1 MKYTLSQIATLCSG
15 QLIGAD
21 RTVEEVTVDSRN
33 YTYGERS
40 MMAAIRG
47 RNHDGHDFIEAA
59 YAHGVRSFLVSHK
72 PEMIHEEAGYIVVED
87 TLAALQRL
95 AADRRAQFE
104 GRVVAVTGSTDKTLT
119 KEWCAQSAP
128 DGVKIFRS
136 PKSYNSQLG
145 VALSL
150 LMIEGDEQVAIV
162 EAGISHPDQM
172 ARLEEM
178 IRPDVAIITNIGEQH
193 AENFASLD
201 AKIAEK
207 LVIARR
213 ATIVIYDGAIEPI
226 AQAIAQLSAT
236 KIDCRAFADPASN
249 HRDRSLQRA
258 AEMAAAL
265 WCSMGCESQ
274 DVQQRVSA
282 LRPMAMRMELKE
294 GVNGSIILNDS
305 SNADVNSL
313 AIALDALLRSAEGR
327 DCTLIISDELHRAT
341 TADYWRRVAQ
351 LASRS
356 GIRTVLG
363 IGAGADQFADLFD
376 CQTRFYTTPDELLS
390 GLYPE
395 DIANRAVLVKCAST
409 PDFERMSHNLEQRS
423 HTTVLEVNL
432 DAMRRNLNYYR
443 SILSPRTMLMA
454 MVKASSYGNGRHEIA
469 QMLQNEGVDA
479 LAVAFADEGTALRRR
494 GITMPIVVLNADTNS
509 FPVMVTD
516 RLEPEIYSFTS
527 LSDFVEAVKRA
538 GAYRYPIHIKIDS
551 GMHRLGFEER
561 DIPQLITELERA
573 SQYVRVATIF
583 SHLATAD
590 DTEQDDFSREQ
601 IARYDAISSQ
611 LAAALPYRVI
621 RHTAASAAME
631 RFEEARFDMC
641 RLGLGLYG
649 FDYYRNDALTPVATL
664 KARVVQIKRLD
675 ETETVGYGRAGRL
688 ARKTVTATVSIGYA
702 DGLNRRLGCGAWSM
716 LVHGQQAP
724 IVGRICMDCCMIDI
738 TDIDGVREG
747 DEVTV
752 FSPTDGN
759 RVDDMAALLGT
770 IPYEVMTSISTRVKR
785 IFIRE

>member
-1 MKYTLSQIATLCSG
+1 MKYTLSQIATLCGG

-59 YAHGVRSFLVSHK
+59 YGHGVRAFLVAREPKVAHTD
-72 PEMIHEEAGYIVVED
+72 AGYVVVAD
-87 TLAALQRL
+87 TLVALQSL
-95 AADRRAQFE
+95 AADYRARFA
-104 GRVVAVTGSTDKTLT
+104 GRVVAVTGSTDKTLV

-162 EAGISHPDQM
+162 EAGISHPNQM
-172 ARLEEM
+172 VRLEEM
-178 IRPDVAIITNIGEQH
+178 IRPDLAIITNIGEQH
-193 AENFASLD
+193 AENFESLET
-201 AKIAEK
+201 KIAEK
-207 LVIARR
+207 LIIARR
-213 ATIVIYDGAIEPI
+213 AKMVIYDGAIEPI
-226 AQAIAQLSAT
+226 ATAIESLSAT
-236 KIDCRAFADPASN
+236 KIDCRKFADANSEK
-249 HRDRSLQRA
+249 RERALQRS

-265 WCSMGCESQ
+265 WCSMGCDSN
-274 DVQQRVSA
+274 DVQRHVNA

-294 GVNGSIILNDS
+294 GINGSIILNDS

-327 DCTLIISDELHRAT
+327 DCTLIISDEQHRTT

-351 LASRS
+351 LAARS

-363 IGAGADQFADLFD
+363 IGAGAERFADLFD
-376 CQTRFYTTPDELLS
+376 CQTRFYATPDELLS

-395 DIANRAVLVKCAST
+395 DIANRAVLIKCAST
-409 PDFERMSHNLEQRS
+409 ADFERMSHNLEQRS

-443 SILSPRTMLMA
+443 SILSPHTMLMA

-509 FPVMVTD
+509 FPVMVAD

-527 LSDFVEAVKRA
+527 LNDFVEAVKRA

-551 GMHRLGFEER
+551 GMHRLGFEQK
-561 DIPQLITELERA
+561 DIPQLITELERV

-590 DTEQDDFSREQ
+590 DVEQDDFTREQ
-601 IARYDAISSQ
+601 IARYDEISSQ
-611 LAAALPYRVI
+611 LTAALPYRVI

-649 FDYYRNDALTPVATL
+649 FDYYRNEALTPVATL

-675 ETETVGYGRAGRL
+675 VPETVGYGRAGQLSRP
-688 ARKTVTATVSIGYA
+688 TVTATVSIGYA

-716 LVHGQQAP
+716 LVHGQPAP

-738 TDIDGVREG
+738 TNIDGVREG

-752 FSPTDGN
+752 FSPAEGN
-759 RVDDMAALLGT
+759 RADDMAALLGT
-770 IPYEVMTSISTRVKR
+770 IPYEVMTSVSTRVKR

>member
-1 MKYTLSQIATLCSG
+1 M
-15 QLIGAD
+15 IGAD
-21 RTVEEVTVDSRN
+21 RTVEEITVDSRN

-59 YAHGVRSFLVSHK
+59 YAHGVRAFLVARE
-72 PEMIHEEAGYIVVED
+72 PEVVHAEEGYVVVAD
-87 TLAALQRL
+87 TLAALQSL
-95 AADRRAQFE
+95 ASDYRARFE
-104 GRVVAVTGSTDKTLT
+104 GRVVAVTGSTDKTLV

-162 EAGISHPDQM
+162 EAGISHPNQM
-172 ARLEEM
+172 VRLEEM
-178 IRPDVAIITNIGEQH
+178 IRPDVAIITNIGIQH
-193 AENFASLD
+193 AENFDSNEHKA
-201 AKIAEK
+201 AEK
-207 LVIARR
+207 LILARR
-213 ATIVIYDGAIEPI
+213 AATVIFDGEFEPI
-226 AQAIAQLSAT
+226 TKAVAPLSAA
-236 KIDCRAFADPASN
+236 KIDCREYRSN
-249 HRDRSLQRA
+249 ETDKRDRSSQRSI
-258 AEMAAAL
+258 EMVRAVWQTL
-265 WCSMGCESQ
+265 GYDSTEVEKR
-274 DVQQRVSA
+274 VQE
-282 LRPMAMRMELKE
+282 LRPLAMRMELKE
-294 GVNGSIILNDS
+294 GINGSIILNDS

-327 DCTLIISDELHRAT
+327 DCTLIISDDEHRTT

-351 LASRS
+351 LAARS
-356 GIRTVLG
+356 GISTVLG
-363 IGAGADQFADLFD
+363 IGAGAERFADLFD
-376 CQTRFYTTPDELLS
+376 CTTRFYATPDELLS

-409 PDFERMSHNLEQRS
+409 ADFARMSHNLEQHS

-432 DAMRRNLNYYR
+432 DAMRRNLNFYR
-443 SILSPRTMLMA
+443 SMLSPRTMLMV

-509 FPVMVTD
+509 FPVMVAD

-527 LSDFVEAVKRA
+527 LNDFVEAVKRA

-551 GMHRLGFEER
+551 GMHRLGFEHE
-561 DIPQLITELERA
+561 DIPTLIAELERV

-590 DTEQDDFSREQ
+590 DIEQDDFTREQ

-611 LAAALPYRVI
+611 LSAALPYRVI

-664 KARVVQIKRLD
+664 KARVVQIKHLNED
-675 ETETVGYGRAGRL
+675 QTVGYGRAGQLSRP
-688 ARKTVTATVSIGYA
+688 TVTATVSIGYA

-716 LVHGQQAP
+716 LVHGQPAP

-738 TDIDGVREG
+738 SDIEGVREG

-752 FSPTDGN
+752 FSPIDGN
-759 RVDDMAALLGT
+759 RVDQMAALLGT

>member
-1 MKYTLSQIATLCSG
+1 MKYTLSQIATLCGG

-21 RTVEEVTVDSRN
+21 RTVEEITVDSRN

-59 YAHGVRSFLVSHK
+59 YGHGVRAFLVAREPKVAHTD
-72 PEMIHEEAGYIVVED
+72 AGYVVVAD
-87 TLAALQRL
+87 TLVALQSL
-95 AADRRAQFE
+95 AADYRARFA
-104 GRVVAVTGSTDKTLT
+104 GRVVAVTGSTDKTLV

-162 EAGISHPDQM
+162 EAGISHPNQM
-172 ARLEEM
+172 VRLEEM
-178 IRPDVAIITNIGEQH
+178 IRPDLAIITNIGEQH
-193 AENFASLD
+193 AENFESLET
-201 AKIAEK
+201 KIAEK
-207 LVIARR
+207 LIIARR
-213 ATIVIYDGAIEPI
+213 AKMVIYDGAIEPI
-226 AQAIAQLSAT
+226 ATAIESLSAT
-236 KIDCRAFADPASN
+236 KIDCRKFADANSEK
-249 HRDRSLQRA
+249 RERALQRS

-265 WCSMGCESQ
+265 WCSMGCDSN
-274 DVQQRVSA
+274 DVQRHVNA

-294 GVNGSIILNDS
+294 GINGSIILNDS

-327 DCTLIISDELHRAT
+327 DCTLIISHEQHRTT

-351 LASRS
+351 LAARS

-363 IGAGADQFADLFD
+363 IGAGAERFADLFD
-376 CQTRFYTTPDELLS
+376 CQTRFYATPDELLS

-395 DIANRAVLVKCAST
+395 DIANRAVLIKCAST
-409 PDFERMSHNLEQRS
+409 ADFERMSHNLEQRS

-443 SILSPRTMLMA
+443 SILSPHTMLMA

-509 FPVMVTD
+509 FPVMVAD

-527 LSDFVEAVKRA
+527 LNDFVEAVKRA

-551 GMHRLGFEER
+551 GMHRLGFEQK
-561 DIPQLITELERA
+561 DIPQLITELERV

-590 DTEQDDFSREQ
+590 DVEQDDFTREQ
-601 IARYDAISSQ
+601 IARYDEISSQ
-611 LAAALPYRVI
+611 LTAALPYRVI

-649 FDYYRNDALTPVATL
+649 FDYYRNEALTPVATL

-675 ETETVGYGRAGRL
+675 APETVGYGRAGQLSRP
-688 ARKTVTATVSIGYA
+688 TVTATVSIGYA

-716 LVHGQQAP
+716 LVHGQPAP

-738 TDIDGVREG
+738 TNIDGVREG

-752 FSPTDGN
+752 FSPAEGN
-759 RVDDMAALLGT
+759 RADDMAALLGT
-770 IPYEVMTSISTRVKR
+770 IPYEVMTSVSTRVKR

>member
-1 MKYTLSQIATLCSG
+1 MKYTLSQIATLCGG

-59 YAHGVRSFLVSHK
+59 YGHGVRAFLVARE
-72 PEMIHEEAGYIVVED
+72 PEMAHTDAGYVVVAD
-87 TLAALQRL
+87 TLVALQSL
-95 AADRRAQFE
+95 AADYRARFA
-104 GRVVAVTGSTDKTLT
+104 GRVVAVTGSTDKTLV

-162 EAGISHPDQM
+162 EAGISHPNQM
-172 ARLEEM
+172 VRLEEM
-178 IRPDVAIITNIGEQH
+178 IRPDLAIITNIGEQH
-193 AENFASLD
+193 AENFESLK
-201 AKIAEK
+201 AKIVEK
-207 LVIARR
+207 LIIARR
-213 ATIVIYDGAIEPI
+213 AKMVIYDGAIEPI
-226 AQAIAQLSAT
+226 ATAIESLSAT
-236 KIDCRAFADPASN
+236 KIDCRKFADANSEK
-249 HRDRSLQRA
+249 RERALQRS
-258 AEMAAAL
+258 AEMATAL
-265 WCSMGCESQ
+265 WCSVGCDSN
-274 DVQQRVSA
+274 DVQRRVNA

-294 GVNGSIILNDS
+294 GINGSIILNDS

-327 DCTLIISDELHRAT
+327 DCTLIISDEQHRTT

-351 LASRS
+351 LAARS

-363 IGAGADQFADLFD
+363 IGAGAERFADLFD
-376 CQTRFYTTPDELLS
+376 CQTRFYATPDELLS

-395 DIANRAVLVKCAST
+395 DIANRAVLIKCAST
-409 PDFERMSHNLEQRS
+409 ADFERMSHNLEQRS

-443 SILSPRTMLMA
+443 SILSPHTMLMA

-509 FPVMVTD
+509 FPVMVAD

-527 LSDFVEAVKRA
+527 LNDFVEAVKRA

-551 GMHRLGFEER
+551 GMHRLGFEQK
-561 DIPQLITELERA
+561 DIPQLISELERV

-590 DTEQDDFSREQ
+590 DVEQDDFTREQ
-601 IARYDAISSQ
+601 IARYDEISSQ
-611 LAAALPYRVI
+611 LTAALPYRVI

-649 FDYYRNDALTPVATL
+649 FDYYRNEALTPVATL

-675 ETETVGYGRAGRL
+675 VPETVGYGRAGQLSRP
-688 ARKTVTATVSIGYA
+688 TVTATVSIGYA

-716 LVHGQQAP
+716 LVHGQPAP

-738 TDIDGVREG
+738 TNIDGVREG

-752 FSPTDGN
+752 FSPAEGN
-759 RVDDMAALLGT
+759 RADDMAALLGT
-770 IPYEVMTSISTRVKR
+770 IPYEVMTSVSTRVKR

>member
-1 MKYTLSQIATLCSG
+1 MRYRLSQIAAICGG
-15 QLIGAD
+15 QLIGGD

-59 YAHGVRSFLVSHK
+59 YGHGVRAFLVARE
-72 PEMIHEEAGYIVVED
+72 PEVVHAEAGYVVVAD
-87 TLAALQRL
+87 TLVALQSL
-95 AADRRAQFE
+95 AADYRARFE
-104 GRVVAVTGSTDKTLT
+104 GRVVAVTGSTDKTLV

-162 EAGISHPDQM
+162 EAGISHPNQM
-172 ARLEEM
+172 VRLEEM
-178 IRPDVAIITNIGEQH
+178 IRPDVAIITNIGIQH
-193 AENFASLD
+193 AENFDSNEHKAT
-201 AKIAEK
+201 EK
-207 LVIARR
+207 LILARR
-213 ATIVIYDGAIEPI
+213 AATIIYDGEFEPI
-226 AQAIAQLSAT
+226 TKAIAPLSAA
-236 KIDCRAFADPASN
+236 KIDCREYRSN
-249 HRDRSLQRA
+249 ETDKRDRSSQRSI
-258 AEMAAAL
+258 EMVRAVWQTL
-265 WCSMGCESQ
+265 GYDSTEVEKR
-274 DVQQRVSA
+274 VQQ
-282 LRPMAMRMELKE
+282 LRPLAMRMELKE
-294 GVNGSIILNDS
+294 GINGSIILNDS

-327 DCTLIISDELHRAT
+327 DCTLIISDDEHRTT

-351 LASRS
+351 LAARS
-356 GIRTVLG
+356 GISTVLG
-363 IGAGADQFADLFD
+363 IGAGAERFADLFD
-376 CQTRFYTTPDELLS
+376 CTTRFYATPDELLS

-395 DIANRAVLVKCAST
+395 DIANRAVLVKCVST
-409 PDFERMSHNLEQRS
+409 ADFARMSHNLEQHS

-432 DAMRRNLNYYR
+432 DAMRRNLNFYR
-443 SILSPRTMLMA
+443 SMLSPRTMLMA

-509 FPVMVTD
+509 FPVMVAD

-527 LSDFVEAVKRA
+527 LNDFVEAVKRA

-551 GMHRLGFEER
+551 GMHRLGFEQE
-561 DIPQLITELERA
+561 DIPTLIAELERV

-590 DTEQDDFSREQ
+590 DIEQDDFTREQ

-664 KARVVQIKRLD
+664 KARVVQIKHLNED
-675 ETETVGYGRAGRL
+675 QTVGYGRAGQLSRP
-688 ARKTVTATVSIGYA
+688 TVTATVSIGYA

-716 LVHGQQAP
+716 LVHGEPAP

-738 TDIDGVREG
+738 SDIEGVREG

-752 FSPTDGN
+752 FSPIDGN
-759 RVDDMAALLGT
+759 RVDQMAALLGT

>member
-1 MKYTLSQIATLCSG
+1 MKYTLNQIALLCG
-15 QLIGAD
+15 GRLIGED

-40 MMAAIRG
+40 MMAAIKG
-47 RNHDGHDFIEAA
+47 RNHDGHDFIDAA
-59 YAHGVRSFLVSHK
+59 YAHGVRAFLISHELK
-72 PEMIHEEAGYIVVED
+72 NIYQDAGYVLVDD
-87 TLAALQRL
+87 TLEALQRL
-95 AADRRAQFE
+95 AADYRMCF
-104 GRVVAVTGSTDKTLT
+104 GGKIVAVTGSTDKTLV

-150 LMIEGDEQVAIV
+150 LMIEGDEEVAIV
-162 EAGISHPDQM
+162 EAGISHPGQM
-172 ARLEEM
+172 SRLEEM
-178 IRPDVAIITNIGEQH
+178 IRPDVAIITNIGIQH
-193 AENFASLD
+193 AENFDSD
-201 AKIAEK
+201 EAKIAEK
-207 LVIARR
+207 LIIAHR
-213 ATIVIYDGAIEPI
+213 AKMVIYDGAIEPI
-226 AQAIAQLSAT
+226 ATAVESLSAT
-236 KIDCRAFADPASN
+236 RIDCRKFADVNSEKRERA
-249 HRDRSLQRA
+249 LQRS

-265 WCSMGCESQ
+265 WCSMGCDSN
-274 DVQQRVSA
+274 DVHRRVNA
-282 LRPMAMRMELKE
+282 LRPLAMRMELKE
-294 GVNGSIILNDS
+294 GINSSIILNDS

-327 DCTLIISDELHRAT
+327 DCTLIISDDPHRAT
-341 TADYWRRVAQ
+341 TEDYWRRVAQ

-356 GIRTVLG
+356 GIKMVLG
-363 IGAGADQFADLFD
+363 VGAGAERYAELFD
-376 CQTRFYTTPDELLS
+376 CDTRFYTTPDELLT

-409 PDFERMSHNLEQRS
+409 PDFERMSHHLEQRS

-432 DAMRRNLNYYR
+432 DAMRRNLNFYR
-443 SILSPRTMLMA
+443 SMLSPKTMLMA

-509 FPVMVTD
+509 FPVMVAD

-527 LSDFVEAVKRA
+527 LNDFVETVKRA

-551 GMHRLGFEER
+551 GMHRLGFEQD
-561 DIPQLITELERA
+561 DIPTLVAELERQ

-590 DTEQDDFSREQ
+590 DVEQDDFTREQ
-601 IARYDAISSQ
+601 ISRYDAISSE

-631 RFEEARFDMC
+631 RFEEARYDMC

-649 FDYYRNDALTPVATL
+649 FDYYRNDTLTPVSTL
-664 KARVVQIKRLD
+664 KARVVQIKRLTD
-675 ETETVGYGRAGRL
+675 DQTVGYGRAGRL
-688 ARKTVTATVSIGYA
+688 ARPTVTATVSIGYA

-716 LVHGQQAP
+716 LVHGKPAP

-738 TDIDGVREG
+738 TDIDDVREG
-747 DEVTV
+747 DEVMV
-752 FSPTDGN
+752 FSPVEGN
-759 RVDDMAALLGT
+759 RVDQMAAVLGT
-770 IPYEVMTSISTRVKR
+770 IPYEVMTSISARVKR

>member
-59 YAHGVRSFLVSHK
+59 YAHGVRSFLVSRA
-72 PEMIHEEAGYIVVED
+72 PEMIHEEAGYVVVED
-87 TLAALQRL
+87 TLAALQQL

-226 AQAIAQLSAT
+226 AQAVAQLSAT

-249 HRDRSLQRA
+249 HRDRSLQRS

-265 WCSMGCESQ
+265 WCSMGCDRQ

-363 IGAGADQFADLFD
+363 IGAGTDQFADLFD
-376 CQTRFYTTPDELLS
+376 CQTRFYATPDELLS

-443 SILSPRTMLMA
+443 SILSPSTMLMA

-675 ETETVGYGRAGRL
+675 ETETVGYGRAGKL

-716 LVHGQQAP
+716 LVHGQPAP

>member
-1 MKYTLSQIATLCSG
+1 MKYTLSQIAALCSG
-15 QLIGAD
+15 QLLGAD

-59 YAHGVRSFLVSHK
+59 YAHGVRAFLVSRQPDVVHDD
-72 PEMIHEEAGYIVVED
+72 AGYVVVND
-87 TLAALQRL
+87 TLEALQRL
-95 AADRRAQFE
+95 AADRRSTFE
-104 GRVVAVTGSTDKTLT
+104 GSVVAVTGSTDKTLV

-128 DGVKIFRS
+128 DQVKIFRS

-150 LMIEGDEQVAIV
+150 LMIEGDEQVAII
-162 EAGISHPDQM
+162 EAGISHPKQM

-193 AENFASLD
+193 AENFTSLEE
-201 AKIAEK
+201 KIAEK
-207 LVIARR
+207 LQIARR
-213 ATIVIYDGAIEPI
+213 ARTIIFDGEIEPI
-226 AQAIAQLSAT
+226 ASAVAQLSARQ
-236 KIDCRAFADPASN
+236 IDCREFVDEQAGK
-249 HRDRSLQRA
+249 RDRSLQRS
-258 AEMAAAL
+258 AEMATAL
-265 WCSMGCESQ
+265 WCSLGYEPTQ
-274 DVQQRVSA
+274 VRERVSA
-282 LRPMAMRMELKE
+282 LRPLAMRMELKE

-327 DCTLIISDELHRAT
+327 DCTLIISDEQHRTT

-351 LASRS
+351 LAARS

-363 IGAGADQFADLFD
+363 IGAGAERYADLFECD
-376 CQTRFYTTPDELLS
+376 TRFYATPDELLT

-395 DIANRAVLVKCAST
+395 DIANRAVLIKCAST
-409 PDFERMSHNLEQRS
+409 PDFERMGHHLEQRS

-443 SILSPRTMLMA
+443 SLLSPRTMLMA

-469 QMLQNEGVDA
+469 RMLQNEGVDA

-509 FPVMVTD
+509 FPVMVAD
-516 RLEPEIYSFTS
+516 RLEPEIYNFTS
-527 LSDFVEAVKRA
+527 LGDFVEAVKRA
-538 GAYRYPIHIKIDS
+538 GGYRYPIHIKIDS
-551 GMHRLGFEER
+551 GMHRLGFEQS
-561 DIPQLITELERA
+561 DIPALVAELERQ

-590 DTEQDDFSREQ
+590 DIEQDDFTREQ
-601 IARYDAISSQ
+601 IARYDVISSQ
-611 LAAALPYRVI
+611 LAAALPYHVI

-631 RFEEARFDMC
+631 RFDEARFDMC

-649 FDYYRNDALTPVATL
+649 FDYYRNDQLTPVATL
-664 KARVVQIKRLD
+664 KARVVQIKHLD
-675 ETETVGYGRAGRL
+675 QEQTVGYGRAGRL
-688 ARKTVTATVSIGYA
+688 TRPTTTATVSIGYA
-702 DGLNRRLGCGAWSM
+702 DGLNRRLGNGAWSM
-716 LVHGQQAP
+716 LVHGKPAP

-738 TDIDGVREG
+738 TDIEGVNEG

-752 FSPTDGN
+752 FSPADGN
-759 RVDDMAALLGT
+759 RADDMAAVLGT
-770 IPYEVMTSISTRVKR
+770 IPYEVMTSISARVKR

>member
-1 MKYTLSQIATLCSG
+1 MKYRLSQIAAICGG

-21 RTVEEVTVDSRN
+21 RTVEEITVDSRN

-59 YAHGVRSFLVSHK
+59 YAHGVRAFLVARE
-72 PEMIHEEAGYIVVED
+72 PEVVHAEEGYVVVAD
-87 TLAALQRL
+87 TLAALQSL
-95 AADRRAQFE
+95 ASDYRARFE
-104 GRVVAVTGSTDKTLT
+104 GRVVAVTGSTDKTLV

-162 EAGISHPDQM
+162 EAGISHPNQM
-172 ARLEEM
+172 VRLEEM
-178 IRPDVAIITNIGEQH
+178 IRPDVAIITNIGIQH
-193 AENFASLD
+193 AENFDSNEHKA
-201 AKIAEK
+201 AEK
-207 LVIARR
+207 LILARR
-213 ATIVIYDGAIEPI
+213 AATVIFDGEFEPI
-226 AQAIAQLSAT
+226 TKAVAPLSAA
-236 KIDCRAFADPASN
+236 KIDCREYRSN
-249 HRDRSLQRA
+249 ETDKRDRSSQRSI
-258 AEMAAAL
+258 EMVRAVWQTL
-265 WCSMGCESQ
+265 GYDSTEVEKR
-274 DVQQRVSA
+274 VQE
-282 LRPMAMRMELKE
+282 LRPLAMRMELKE
-294 GVNGSIILNDS
+294 GINGSIILNDS

-327 DCTLIISDELHRAT
+327 DCTLIISDDEHRTT

-351 LASRS
+351 LAARS
-356 GIRTVLG
+356 GISTVLG
-363 IGAGADQFADLFD
+363 IGAGAERFADLFD
-376 CQTRFYTTPDELLS
+376 CTTRFYATPDELLS

-409 PDFERMSHNLEQRS
+409 ADFARMSHNLEQHS

-432 DAMRRNLNYYR
+432 DAMRRNLNFYR
-443 SILSPRTMLMA
+443 SMLSPRTMLMV

-509 FPVMVTD
+509 FPVMVAD

-527 LSDFVEAVKRA
+527 LNDFVEAVKRA

-551 GMHRLGFEER
+551 GMHRLGFEHE
-561 DIPQLITELERA
+561 DIPTLIAELERV

-590 DTEQDDFSREQ
+590 DIEQDDFTREQ

-611 LAAALPYRVI
+611 LSAALPYRVI

-664 KARVVQIKRLD
+664 KARVVQIKHLNED
-675 ETETVGYGRAGRL
+675 QTVGYGRAGQLSRP
-688 ARKTVTATVSIGYA
+688 TVTATVSIGYA

-716 LVHGQQAP
+716 LVHGQPAP

-738 TDIDGVREG
+738 SDIEGVREG

-752 FSPTDGN
+752 FSPIDGN
-759 RVDDMAALLGT
+759 RVDQMAALLGT

>member
-1 MKYTLSQIATLCSG
+1 MKYTLSQIATLCGG

-59 YAHGVRSFLVSHK
+59 YGHGVRAFLVARE
-72 PEMIHEEAGYIVVED
+72 PEVAHTDAGYVVVAD
-87 TLAALQRL
+87 TLVALQSL
-95 AADRRAQFE
+95 AADYRARFA
-104 GRVVAVTGSTDKTLT
+104 GRVVAVTGSTDKTLV

-162 EAGISHPDQM
+162 EAGISHPNQM

-178 IRPDVAIITNIGEQH
+178 IRPDLAIITNIGEQH
-193 AENFASLD
+193 AENFESLET
-201 AKIAEK
+201 KIAEK
-207 LVIARR
+207 LIIARR
-213 ATIVIYDGAIEPI
+213 AKMVIYDSAIEPI
-226 AQAIAQLSAT
+226 ATAIESLSAT
-236 KIDCRAFADPASN
+236 KIDCRKFADAKSEK
-249 HRDRSLQRA
+249 RERALQRP

-265 WCSMGCESQ
+265 WCSMGCDSN
-274 DVQQRVSA
+274 DVQRRVNA

-294 GVNGSIILNDS
+294 GINGSIILNDS

-327 DCTLIISDELHRAT
+327 NCTLIISDEQHRTT

-351 LASRS
+351 LAARS

-363 IGAGADQFADLFD
+363 IGAGAERFADLFD
-376 CQTRFYTTPDELLS
+376 CQTRFYATPDELLS

-395 DIANRAVLVKCAST
+395 DIANRAVLIKCAST
-409 PDFERMSHNLEQRS
+409 ADFERMSHNLEQRS

-443 SILSPRTMLMA
+443 SILSPHTMLMA

-527 LSDFVEAVKRA
+527 LNDFVEAVKRA

-551 GMHRLGFEER
+551 GMHRLGFEQK
-561 DIPQLITELERA
+561 DIPQLITELERV

-590 DTEQDDFSREQ
+590 DVEQDDFTREQ
-601 IARYDAISSQ
+601 IARYDEISSQ
-611 LAAALPYRVI
+611 LTAALPYRVI

-649 FDYYRNDALTPVATL
+649 FDYYRNEALTPVATL

-675 ETETVGYGRAGRL
+675 VPETVGYGRAGQLSRP
-688 ARKTVTATVSIGYA
+688 TVTATVSIGYA

-716 LVHGQQAP
+716 LVHGQPAP

-738 TDIDGVREG
+738 TNIDGVREG

-752 FSPTDGN
+752 FSPAEGN
-759 RVDDMAALLGT
+759 RADDMAALLGT
-770 IPYEVMTSISTRVKR
+770 IPYEVMTSVSTRVKR

>member
-1 MKYTLSQIATLCSG
+1 M
-15 QLIGAD
+15 IGTN

-33 YTYGERS
+33 YTYGEHS

-47 RNHDGHDFIEAA
+47 RNHDGHDFVEAA
-59 YAHGVRSFLVSHK
+59 YTHGVRAFLVERK
-72 PEMIHEEAGYIVVED
+72 PDVVHDEAGYVVVEN

-95 AADRRAQFE
+95 AADRRTQFA

-213 ATIVIYDGAIEPI
+213 ANIVIYDGAIEPI
-226 AQAIAQLSAT
+226 ERRVAQLSAT
-236 KIDCRAFADPASN
+236 KIDCRKFTDPASS
-249 HRDRSLQRA
+249 HHDRSLQRT
-258 AEMAAAL
+258 AEIAAAL
-265 WCSMGCESQ
+265 WCSMGCSSQ
-274 DVQQRVSA
+274 EVHTRVAA
-282 LRPMAMRMELKE
+282 LRPLAMRMELKE

-327 DCTLIISDELHRAT
+327 DCTLIISDDQHRTT

-356 GIRTVLG
+356 GIKTVLG
-363 IGAGADQFADLFD
+363 VGAGAEQFADLFD
-376 CQTRFYTTPDELLS
+376 CVTRFYATPDELLG

-395 DIANRAVLVKCAST
+395 DIASRAVLIKCAST
-409 PDFERMSHNLEQRS
+409 PDFERMSHHLEQRS

-443 SILSPRTMLMA
+443 SMLSPRTMLMA

-509 FPVMVTD
+509 FPVMVAD

-551 GMHRLGFEER
+551 GMHRLGFEQE
-561 DIPQLITELERA
+561 DIPALIAELERV

-590 DTEQDDFSREQ
+590 DTEQDDFAREQ
-601 IARYDAISSQ
+601 IARYDAISQQ
-611 LAAALPYRVI
+611 LADALPYRVI

-664 KARVVQIKRLD
+664 KARVVQIKHLAED
-675 ETETVGYGRAGRL
+675 QTVGYGRAGRL
-688 ARKTVTATVSIGYA
+688 ARPTVTATVSIGYA
-702 DGLNRRLGCGAWSM
+702 DGLNRKLGCGAWSM
-716 LVHGQQAP
+716 LVHGQPAP
-724 IVGRICMDCCMIDI
+724 IVGRVCMDCCMIDI

-752 FSPTDGN
+752 FSPAEGN
-759 RVDDMAALLGT
+759 RVDQMAAVIGT
-770 IPYEVMTSISTRVKR
+770 IPYEVMTSISTRAKR

>member
-1 MKYTLSQIATLCSG
+1 MKYTLNQIATICG
-15 QLIGAD
+15 GRLIGTD

-47 RNHDGHDFIEAA
+47 RNHDGHDFIDAA
-59 YAHGVRSFLVSHK
+59 YGHGVRAFLISHEPK
-72 PEMIHEEAGYIVVED
+72 TIYQDAGYVLVDD
-87 TLAALQRL
+87 TLEALQRL
-95 AADRRAQFE
+95 AADYRKGF
-104 GRVVAVTGSTDKTLT
+104 GGKIVAVTGSTDKTLV

-162 EAGISHPDQM
+162 EAGISHPDHM

-178 IRPDVAIITNIGEQH
+178 IRPDIAIITNIGEQH
-193 AENFASLD
+193 SENFTSIEE
-201 AKIAEK
+201 KVAEK
-207 LVIARR
+207 MVLARR
-213 ATIVIYDGAIEPI
+213 AKTLIYDRTFA
-226 AQAIAQLSAT
+226 AIAAAADQILAE
-236 KIDCRAFADPASN
+236 KCDCNDYN
-249 HRDRSLQRA
+249 DECLIMRDRSLQRSA
-258 AEMAAAL
+258 QMATAM
-265 WCSMGCESQ
+265 WCVLGYEISQ
-274 DVQQRVSA
+274 VRDRVRH
-282 LRPMAMRMELKE
+282 LRPLAMRMELKE
-294 GVNGSIILNDS
+294 GINSSIILNDS

-327 DCTLIISDELHRAT
+327 DCTLIISDEHHRAT

-356 GIRTVLG
+356 GIKTVLG
-363 IGAGADQFADLFD
+363 VGVGAEQFAELFD
-376 CQTRFYTTPDELLS
+376 CDTRFYNTPDELLA

-409 PDFERMSHNLEQRS
+409 PDFERMSHHLEQRS

-443 SILSPRTMLMA
+443 SILSPKTMLMA

-509 FPVMVTD
+509 FPVMVAD

-527 LSDFVEAVKRA
+527 LGDFVEAVKRA

-551 GMHRLGFEER
+551 GMHRLGFEQE
-561 DIPQLITELERA
+561 DIPALVAELERV
-573 SQYVRVATIF
+573 SQYVRVATVF

-590 DTEQDDFSREQ
+590 DVEQDDFTREQ
-601 IARYDAISSQ
+601 IARYDAISSE
-611 LAAALPYRVI
+611 LVAALPYRVI

-631 RFEEARFDMC
+631 RFAEARYDMC

-649 FDYYRNDALTPVATL
+649 FDYYRNDALTPISTL
-664 KARVVQIKRLD
+664 KARVVQIKRLTD
-675 ETETVGYGRAGRL
+675 DQTVGYGRAGRL
-688 ARKTVTATVSIGYA
+688 ARPTVTATVSIGYA
-702 DGLNRRLGCGAWSM
+702 DGLNRGLGCGAWSM
-716 LVHGQQAP
+716 LVHGKSAP

-738 TDIDGVREG
+738 TDIEGVREG

-752 FSPTDGN
+752 FSPIDGN
-759 RVDDMAALLGT
+759 RVDQMAAVLGT
-770 IPYEVMTSISTRVKR
+770 IPYEVMTLISTRVKR

>member
-59 YAHGVRSFLVSHK
+59 YAHGVRSFLVSRK
-72 PEMIHEEAGYIVVED
+72 PEMIHEEAGYVVVED

-226 AQAIAQLSAT
+226 AQAVAQLTAT

-249 HRDRSLQRA
+249 HRDRSLQRS

-265 WCSMGCESQ
+265 WCSMGCDSQ

-363 IGAGADQFADLFD
+363 IGAGADQFTDLFD
-376 CQTRFYTTPDELLS
+376 CQTRFYATPDELLS

-443 SILSPRTMLMA
+443 SILSPSTMLMA

-551 GMHRLGFEER
+551 GMHRLGFEQE
-561 DIPQLITELERA
+561 DIPTLITELERA

>member
-1 MKYTLSQIATLCSG
+1 MKYTLSQIATLCGG

-21 RTVEEVTVDSRN
+21 RTGEDVTGDSRN

-40 MMAAIRG
+40 MRAAIRG

-59 YAHGVRSFLVSHK
+59 YGHGVRAFLVARE
-72 PEMIHEEAGYIVVED
+72 PEVAHTDAGYVVVAD
-87 TLAALQRL
+87 TLVALQSL
-95 AADRRAQFE
+95 AADYRARFA
-104 GRVVAVTGSTDKTLT
+104 GRVVAVTGSTDKTLV

-162 EAGISHPDQM
+162 EAGISHPNQM
-172 ARLEEM
+172 VRLEEM
-178 IRPDVAIITNIGEQH
+178 IRPDLAIITNIGEQH
-193 AENFASLD
+193 AENFESLET
-201 AKIAEK
+201 KIAEK
-207 LVIARR
+207 LIIARR
-213 ATIVIYDGAIEPI
+213 AKMVIYDGAIEPI
-226 AQAIAQLSAT
+226 ATAIESLSAT
-236 KIDCRAFADPASN
+236 KIDCRKFADANSEK
-249 HRDRSLQRA
+249 RERALQRS

-265 WCSMGCESQ
+265 WCSMGCDSN
-274 DVQQRVSA
+274 DVQRRVNA

-294 GVNGSIILNDS
+294 GINGSIILNDS

-327 DCTLIISDELHRAT
+327 DCTLIISDEQHRTT

-351 LASRS
+351 LAARS

-363 IGAGADQFADLFD
+363 IGAGAERFADLFD
-376 CQTRFYTTPDELLS
+376 CQTRFYATPDELLS

-409 PDFERMSHNLEQRS
+409 ADFERMSHNLEQRS

-443 SILSPRTMLMA
+443 SILSPHTMLMA

-509 FPVMVTD
+509 FPVMVAD

-527 LSDFVEAVKRA
+527 LNDFVEAVKRA

-551 GMHRLGFEER
+551 GMHRLGFEQK
-561 DIPQLITELERA
+561 DIPQLITELERV

-590 DTEQDDFSREQ
+590 DVEQDDFTREQ
-601 IARYDAISSQ
+601 IARYDEISSQ
-611 LAAALPYRVI
+611 LTAALPYRVI

-649 FDYYRNDALTPVATL
+649 FDYYRNEALTPVATL

-675 ETETVGYGRAGRL
+675 APETVGYGRAGQLSRP
-688 ARKTVTATVSIGYA
+688 TVTATVSIGYA

-716 LVHGQQAP
+716 LVHGQPAP

-738 TDIDGVREG
+738 TNIDGVREG

-752 FSPTDGN
+752 FSPAEGN
-759 RVDDMAALLGT
+759 RADDMATLLGT
-770 IPYEVMTSISTRVKR
+770 IPYEVMTSVSTRVKR

>member
-1 MKYTLSQIATLCSG
+1 MKYTLSQIATLCGG

-59 YAHGVRSFLVSHK
+59 YAHGVRAFLVAREPKVAHTD
-72 PEMIHEEAGYIVVED
+72 AGYVVVAD
-87 TLAALQRL
+87 TLVALQSL
-95 AADRRAQFE
+95 AADYRARFA
-104 GRVVAVTGSTDKTLT
+104 GRVVAVTGSTDKTLV

-162 EAGISHPDQM
+162 EAGISHPNQM
-172 ARLEEM
+172 VRLEEM
-178 IRPDVAIITNIGEQH
+178 IRPDLAIITNIGEQH
-193 AENFASLD
+193 AENFESLE

-207 LVIARR
+207 LIIARR
-213 ATIVIYDGAIEPI
+213 AKMVIYDGAIEPI
-226 AQAIAQLSAT
+226 ATAIESLSAT
-236 KIDCRAFADPASN
+236 KIDCRKFADANSDK
-249 HRDRSLQRA
+249 RERALQRS

-265 WCSMGCESQ
+265 WCSMGCDSN
-274 DVQQRVSA
+274 DVQRRVNA

-294 GVNGSIILNDS
+294 GINGSIILNDS

-327 DCTLIISDELHRAT
+327 DCTLIISDEQHRAT

-351 LASRS
+351 LAARS

-363 IGAGADQFADLFD
+363 IGAGAKHFADLFD
-376 CQTRFYTTPDELLS
+376 CQTRFYATPDELLC

-395 DIANRAVLVKCAST
+395 DIANRAVLIKCAST
-409 PDFERMSHNLEQRS
+409 ADFERMSHNLEQRS

-443 SILSPRTMLMA
+443 SILSPHTMLMA

-509 FPVMVTD
+509 FPVMVAD

-527 LSDFVEAVKRA
+527 LNDFVEAVKRA

-551 GMHRLGFEER
+551 GMHRLGFEQK
-561 DIPQLITELERA
+561 DIPQLISELERV

-590 DTEQDDFSREQ
+590 DVEQDDFTREQ
-601 IARYDAISSQ
+601 IARYDEISSQ
-611 LAAALPYRVI
+611 LTAALPYRVI

-649 FDYYRNDALTPVATL
+649 FDYYRNEALTPVATL
-664 KARVVQIKRLD
+664 KARVVQIKRLNAP
-675 ETETVGYGRAGRL
+675 ETVGYGRAGQLSRP
-688 ARKTVTATVSIGYA
+688 TVTATVSIGYA

-716 LVHGQQAP
+716 LVHGQPAP

-738 TDIDGVREG
+738 TNIDGVREG

-752 FSPTDGN
+752 FSPAEGN
-759 RVDDMAALLGT
+759 RADDMAALLGT
-770 IPYEVMTSISTRVKR
+770 IPYEVMTSVSTRVKR

>member
-1 MKYTLSQIATLCSG
+1 MKYKLSQIAALCGG
-15 QLIGAD
+15 QLVGAD

-47 RNHDGHDFIEAA
+47 RNHDGHNFIEAA
-59 YAHGVRSFLVSHK
+59 YAHGVRAFLVARE
-72 PEMIHEEAGYIVVED
+72 PEVIHSDAGYVIVGD
-87 TLAALQRL
+87 TLAALQTL
-95 AADRRAQFE
+95 AADYRSQFE
-104 GRVVAVTGSTDKTLT
+104 GRVIAVTGSTDKTLV

-172 ARLEEM
+172 ARLEAM
-178 IRPDVAIITNIGEQH
+178 IRPDVAIITNIGTQH
-193 AENFASLD
+193 AENFDSD
-201 AKIAEK
+201 EHKVCEK
-207 LVIARR
+207 LTLARR
-213 ATIVIYDGAIEPI
+213 AKMIIYDGSIELI
-226 AQAIAQLSAT
+226 AKAVAELSAT
-236 KIDCRAFADPASN
+236 KIDCREYSDTEN
-249 HRDRSLQRA
+249 TKRDRSSQRA
-258 AEMAAAL
+258 AEIVAAL
-265 WCSMGCESQ
+265 WCSMHCDSQ
-274 DVQQRVSA
+274 EVRKRVQA
-282 LRPMAMRMELKE
+282 LRPLAMRMELKD
-294 GVNGSIILNDS
+294 GINGSIILNDS

-327 DCTLIISDELHRAT
+327 DCTLIISDDEHRTT

-351 LASRS
+351 LAERS

-363 IGAGADQFADLFD
+363 IGAGAERFADLFD
-376 CQTRFYTTPDELLS
+376 CQTRFYATPDELLG

-395 DIANRAVLVKCAST
+395 DFANRAVLIKCAST
-409 PDFERMSHNLEQRS
+409 ADFERMSHNLEQRS

-432 DAMRRNLNYYR
+432 DAMRRNLNFYR
-443 SILSPRTMLMA
+443 SMLSPRTMLMA

-509 FPVMVTD
+509 FPVMVAD

-527 LSDFVEAVKRA
+527 LNDFVEAVKRA
-538 GAYRYPIHIKIDS
+538 GSYRYPIHIKIDS
-551 GMHRLGFEER
+551 GMHRLGFEQE
-561 DIPQLITELERA
+561 DIPRLIAELERV

-590 DTEQDDFSREQ
+590 DTEQDDFTREQ

-631 RFEEARFDMC
+631 RFDEARFDMC

-664 KARVVQIKRLD
+664 KARVVQIKHLD
-675 ETETVGYGRAGRL
+675 ADQTVGYGRAGKL
-688 ARKTVTATVSIGYA
+688 ARPTTTATVSIGYA

-716 LVHGQQAP
+716 LVHGKPAP

-752 FSPTDGN
+752 FSPAEGN
-759 RVDDMAALLGT
+759 RVDQMAALLGT

>member
-1 MKYTLSQIATLCSG
+1 MKYTLSQIATLCGG

-21 RTVEEVTVDSRN
+21 RTVEEITVDSRN

-59 YAHGVRSFLVSHK
+59 YAHGVRAFLVARE
-72 PEMIHEEAGYIVVED
+72 PEVAHTDAGYVVVAD
-87 TLAALQRL
+87 TLVALQSL
-95 AADRRAQFE
+95 AADYRARFA
-104 GRVVAVTGSTDKTLT
+104 GRVVAVTGSTDKTLV

-162 EAGISHPDQM
+162 EAGISHPNQM

-178 IRPDVAIITNIGEQH
+178 IRPDFAIITNIGEQH
-193 AENFASLD
+193 AENFESLE

-207 LVIARR
+207 LIIARR
-213 ATIVIYDGAIEPI
+213 AKMVIYDGAIEPI
-226 AQAIAQLSAT
+226 ATAIESLSAT
-236 KIDCRAFADPASN
+236 KIDCRKFADANSEK
-249 HRDRSLQRA
+249 RERALQRS

-265 WCSMGCESQ
+265 WCSMGCDSN
-274 DVQQRVSA
+274 DVQRRVNA

-294 GVNGSIILNDS
+294 GINGSIILNDS

-327 DCTLIISDELHRAT
+327 DCTLIISDEQHRTT

-351 LASRS
+351 LAARS

-363 IGAGADQFADLFD
+363 IGAGAERFADLFD
-376 CQTRFYTTPDELLS
+376 CLTRFYATPDELLS

-395 DIANRAVLVKCAST
+395 DIANRAVLIKCAST
-409 PDFERMSHNLEQRS
+409 ADFERMSHNLEQRS

-443 SILSPRTMLMA
+443 SILSPHTMLMA

-509 FPVMVTD
+509 FPVMVAD

-527 LSDFVEAVKRA
+527 LNDFVEAVKRA

-551 GMHRLGFEER
+551 GMHRLGFEQK
-561 DIPQLITELERA
+561 DIPQLIAELERV

-590 DTEQDDFSREQ
+590 DVEQDDFTREQ
-601 IARYDAISSQ
+601 IARYDEISSQ
-611 LAAALPYRVI
+611 LTAALPYRVI

-649 FDYYRNDALTPVATL
+649 FDYYRNEALTPVATL

-675 ETETVGYGRAGRL
+675 VPETVGYGRAGQLSRP
-688 ARKTVTATVSIGYA
+688 TVTATVSIGYA

-716 LVHGQQAP
+716 LVHGQPAP

-738 TDIDGVREG
+738 TNIDGVREG

-752 FSPTDGN
+752 FSPAEGN
-759 RVDDMAALLGT
+759 RADDMAALLGT
-770 IPYEVMTSISTRVKR
+770 IPYEVMTSVSTRVKR

>member
-15 QLIGAD
+15 QLIGTD

-59 YAHGVRSFLVSHK
+59 YAHGVRAFLVARE
-72 PEMIHEEAGYIVVED
+72 PEVVHADAGYVVVAD
-87 TLAALQRL
+87 TLAALQTL
-95 AADRRAQFE
+95 ASDYRSRFA
-104 GRVVAVTGSTDKTLT
+104 GRVVAVTGSTDKTLV

-162 EAGISHPDQM
+162 EAGISHPNQM
-172 ARLEEM
+172 VRLEEM
-178 IRPDVAIITNIGEQH
+178 IRPDVAIITNIGVQH
-193 AENFASLD
+193 AENFDSNEHKA
-201 AKIAEK
+201 AEK
-207 LVIARR
+207 LILARR
-213 ATIVIYDGAIEPI
+213 ATTVIYDGEFEPI
-226 AQAIAQLSAT
+226 EKAIALLSAA
-236 KIDCRAFADPASN
+236 KIDCREYRSTENDK
-249 HRDRSLQRA
+249 RDRSSQRSIEMVRA
-258 AEMAAAL
+258 VWQTLGYDGAEV
-265 WCSMGCESQ
+265 EKR
-274 DVQQRVSA
+274 VQA
-282 LRPMAMRMELKE
+282 LRPLAMRMELKE
-294 GVNGSIILNDS
+294 GINGSIILNDS

-327 DCTLIISDELHRAT
+327 DCTLIISDDDHRTT

-351 LASRS
+351 LAARS

-363 IGAGADQFADLFD
+363 IGAGAEHFADMFD
-376 CQTRFYTTPDELLS
+376 CTTRFYATPDELLS

-395 DIANRAVLVKCAST
+395 DITNRAVLVKCAST
-409 PDFERMSHNLEQRS
+409 ADFARMSHNLEQHS

-443 SILSPRTMLMA
+443 SILSPHTMLMA

-509 FPVMVTD
+509 FPVMVAD

-538 GAYRYPIHIKIDS
+538 GTYRYPIHIKIDS
-551 GMHRLGFEER
+551 GMHRLGFEQE
-561 DIPQLITELERA
+561 DIPKLIAELERV

-590 DTEQDDFSREQ
+590 DVEQDDFTREQ
-601 IARYDAISSQ
+601 IARYDSISSQ

-631 RFEEARFDMC
+631 RFKEARFDMC

-664 KARVVQIKRLD
+664 KARVVQIKRL
-675 ETETVGYGRAGRL
+675 TEDQTVGYGRAGRL
-688 ARKTVTATVSIGYA
+688 SRPTVTATVSIGYA

-716 LVHGQQAP
+716 LVHGKAAP

-738 TDIDGVREG
+738 SDIENVREG

-752 FSPTDGN
+752 FSPIEGN
-759 RVDDMAALLGT
+759 RVDQMAALLGT

>member
-1 MKYTLSQIATLCSG
+1 MRYTLSQIATICG
-15 QLIGAD
+15 GRVVGTD

-59 YAHGVRSFLVSHK
+59 YAHGVRAFLVAREPKVAHTD
-72 PEMIHEEAGYIVVED
+72 AGYVVVAD
-87 TLAALQRL
+87 TLVALQSL
-95 AADRRAQFE
+95 AADYRSRFA
-104 GRVVAVTGSTDKTLT
+104 GRVVAVTGSTDKTLV

-162 EAGISHPDQM
+162 EAGISHPNQM

-178 IRPDVAIITNIGEQH
+178 IRPDVAIITNIGIQH
-193 AENFASLD
+193 AENFDSD
-201 AKIAEK
+201 EAKIAEK
-207 LVIARR
+207 LIIARR
-213 ATIVIYDGAIEPI
+213 AKMVIYDGAIEPI
-226 AQAIAQLSAT
+226 ATAIESLSAT
-236 KIDCRAFADPASN
+236 KIDCRKFADTNSEKRERA
-249 HRDRSLQRA
+249 LQRS

-265 WCSMGCESQ
+265 WCSMGYDSN
-274 DVQQRVSA
+274 DVHRRVNA
-282 LRPMAMRMELKE
+282 LRPLAMRMELKE
-294 GVNGSIILNDS
+294 GINGSIILNDS

-313 AIALDALLRSAEGR
+313 AIAIDALLRSAEGR

-376 CQTRFYTTPDELLS
+376 CQTRFYATPDELLS

-395 DIANRAVLVKCAST
+395 DIANRAVLIKCAST
-409 PDFERMSHNLEQRS
+409 ADFERMSHNLEQHS

-432 DAMRRNLNYYR
+432 DAMRRNLNCYR
-443 SILSPRTMLMA
+443 SILSPNTMLMA

-509 FPVMVTD
+509 FPVMVAD

-527 LSDFVEAVKRA
+527 LNDFVEAVKRA

-551 GMHRLGFEER
+551 GMHRLGFEQK
-561 DIPQLITELERA
+561 DIPQLIAELERV

-590 DTEQDDFSREQ
+590 DVEQDDFTREQ
-601 IARYDAISSQ
+601 IARYDEISSQ
-611 LAAALPYRVI
+611 LTAALPYRVI

-649 FDYYRNDALTPVATL
+649 FDYYRNEALTPVATL
-664 KARVVQIKRLD
+664 KARVVQIKHL
-675 ETETVGYGRAGRL
+675 TEDQTVGYGRAGQLSRP
-688 ARKTVTATVSIGYA
+688 TVTATVSIGYA

-716 LVHGQQAP
+716 LVHGQPAP

-738 TDIDGVREG
+738 SDIDGVREG

-752 FSPTDGN
+752 FSPAEGN
-759 RVDDMAALLGT
+759 RADDMAALLGT
-770 IPYEVMTSISTRVKR
+770 IPYEVMTSVSTRVKR

>member
-1 MKYTLSQIATLCSG
+1 MKYTLSQIATLCGG

-59 YAHGVRSFLVSHK
+59 YAHGVRAFLVAREPKVAHTD
-72 PEMIHEEAGYIVVED
+72 AGYVVVAD
-87 TLAALQRL
+87 TLVALQSL
-95 AADRRAQFE
+95 AADYRARFA
-104 GRVVAVTGSTDKTLT
+104 GRVVAVTGSTDKTLV

-162 EAGISHPDQM
+162 EAGISHPNQM
-172 ARLEEM
+172 VRLEEM
-178 IRPDVAIITNIGEQH
+178 IRPDLAIITNIGEQH
-193 AENFASLD
+193 AENFESLET
-201 AKIAEK
+201 KIAEK
-207 LVIARR
+207 LIIARR
-213 ATIVIYDGAIEPI
+213 AKMVIYDGAIEPI
-226 AQAIAQLSAT
+226 ATAIESLSAT
-236 KIDCRAFADPASN
+236 KIDCRKFADANSEK
-249 HRDRSLQRA
+249 RERALQRS

-265 WCSMGCESQ
+265 WCSMGCDSN
-274 DVQQRVSA
+274 DVQRRVNA

-294 GVNGSIILNDS
+294 GINGSIILNDS

-327 DCTLIISDELHRAT
+327 DCTLIISDEQHRTT

-351 LASRS
+351 LAARS

-363 IGAGADQFADLFD
+363 IGAGAERFADLFD
-376 CQTRFYTTPDELLS
+376 CQTRFYATPDELLS

-395 DIANRAVLVKCAST
+395 DIANRAVLIKCAST
-409 PDFERMSHNLEQRS
+409 ADFERMSHNLEQRS

-432 DAMRRNLNYYR
+432 DAMRRNLNFYR
-443 SILSPRTMLMA
+443 SILSPHTMLMA

-509 FPVMVTD
+509 FPVMVAD

-527 LSDFVEAVKRA
+527 LNDFVKAVKRA

-551 GMHRLGFEER
+551 GMHRLGFEQK
-561 DIPQLITELERA
+561 DIPQLITELERV

-590 DTEQDDFSREQ
+590 DVEQDDFTRAQ
-601 IARYDAISSQ
+601 IARYDEISSQ
-611 LAAALPYRVI
+611 LTAALPYRVI

-649 FDYYRNDALTPVATL
+649 FDYYRNEALTPVATL

-675 ETETVGYGRAGRL
+675 APETVGYGRAGQLSRP
-688 ARKTVTATVSIGYA
+688 TVTATVSIGYA

-716 LVHGQQAP
+716 LVHGQPAP

-738 TDIDGVREG
+738 TNIDGVREG

-752 FSPTDGN
+752 FSPAEGN
-759 RVDDMAALLGT
+759 RADDMAALLGT
-770 IPYEVMTSISTRVKR
+770 IPYEVMTSVSTRVKR

>member
-59 YAHGVRSFLVSHK
+59 YAHGVRSFLVSRK
-72 PEMIHEEAGYIVVED
+72 PEMIHEEAGYVVVED

-226 AQAIAQLSAT
+226 AQAVAQLTAT

-249 HRDRSLQRA
+249 HRDRSLQRS

-265 WCSMGCESQ
+265 WCSMGCESH
-274 DVQQRVSA
+274 DVHQRIRA

-376 CQTRFYTTPDELLS
+376 CQTRFYATPDELLS

-443 SILSPRTMLMA
+443 SILSPSTMLMA

-551 GMHRLGFEER
+551 GMHRLE
-561 DIPQLITELERA
+561 I
-573 SQYVRVATIF
+573 
-583 SHLATAD
+583 
-590 DTEQDDFSREQ
+590 
-601 IARYDAISSQ
+601 
-611 LAAALPYRVI
+611 
-621 RHTAASAAME
+621 
-631 RFEEARFDMC
+631 
-641 RLGLGLYG
+641 
-649 FDYYRNDALTPVATL
+649 
-664 KARVVQIKRLD
+664 
-675 ETETVGYGRAGRL
+675 GRAH
-688 ARKTVTATVSIGYA
+688 V
-702 DGLNRRLGCGAWSM
+702 
-716 LVHGQQAP
+716 
-724 IVGRICMDCCMIDI
+724 
-738 TDIDGVREG
+738 
-747 DEVTV
+747 
-752 FSPTDGN
+752 
-759 RVDDMAALLGT
+759 
-770 IPYEVMTSISTRVKR
+770 
-785 IFIRE
+785 

>member
-59 YAHGVRSFLVSHK
+59 YAHGVRSFLVSRK
-72 PEMIHEEAGYIVVED
+72 PEMIHEEAGYVVVED

-226 AQAIAQLSAT
+226 AQAVAQLTAT

-249 HRDRSLQRA
+249 HRDRSLQRS

-265 WCSMGCESQ
+265 WCSMGCDSQ
-274 DVQQRVSA
+274 DVRQRVSA

-356 GIRTVLG
+356 GIRTVLV

-376 CQTRFYTTPDELLS
+376 CQTRFYSTPDELLS

-443 SILSPRTMLMA
+443 SILSPSTMLMA

-527 LSDFVEAVKRA
+527 LNDFVEAVKRA

-649 FDYYRNDALTPVATL
+649 FDYYRNEALTPVATL

-675 ETETVGYGRAGRL
+675 ETETVGYGRAGKL

>member
-1 MKYTLSQIATLCSG
+1 
-15 QLIGAD
+15 
-21 RTVEEVTVDSRN
+21 
-33 YTYGERS
+33 
-40 MMAAIRG
+40 
-47 RNHDGHDFIEAA
+47 
-59 YAHGVRSFLVSHK
+59 
-72 PEMIHEEAGYIVVED
+72 
-87 TLAALQRL
+87 
-95 AADRRAQFE
+95 
-104 GRVVAVTGSTDKTLT
+104 
-119 KEWCAQSAP
+119 
-128 DGVKIFRS
+128 
-136 PKSYNSQLG
+136 
-145 VALSL
+145 
-150 LMIEGDEQVAIV
+150 
-162 EAGISHPDQM
+162 
-172 ARLEEM
+172 
-178 IRPDVAIITNIGEQH
+178 
-193 AENFASLD
+193 
-201 AKIAEK
+201 
-207 LVIARR
+207 
-213 ATIVIYDGAIEPI
+213 
-226 AQAIAQLSAT
+226 
-236 KIDCRAFADPASN
+236 
-249 HRDRSLQRA
+249 
-258 AEMAAAL
+258 
-265 WCSMGCESQ
+265 MGCDSQ
-274 DVQQRVSA
+274 DVRQRVSA

-363 IGAGADQFADLFD
+363 IGADADQFADLFD
-376 CQTRFYTTPDELLS
+376 CQTRFYATPDELLS

-443 SILSPRTMLMA
+443 SILSPSTMLMA

>member
-1 MKYTLSQIATLCSG
+1 MKYTLSQIATLCGG

-59 YAHGVRSFLVSHK
+59 YGHGVRAFLVAREPKVAHTD
-72 PEMIHEEAGYIVVED
+72 AGYVVVAD
-87 TLAALQRL
+87 TLVALQSL
-95 AADRRAQFE
+95 AADYRARFA
-104 GRVVAVTGSTDKTLT
+104 GRVVAVTGSTDKTLV

-162 EAGISHPDQM
+162 EAGISHPNQM
-172 ARLEEM
+172 VRLEEM
-178 IRPDVAIITNIGEQH
+178 IRPDLAIITNIGEQH
-193 AENFASLD
+193 AENFESLET
-201 AKIAEK
+201 KIAEK
-207 LVIARR
+207 LIIARR
-213 ATIVIYDGAIEPI
+213 AKMVIYDGAIEPI
-226 AQAIAQLSAT
+226 ATAIESLSAT
-236 KIDCRAFADPASN
+236 KIDCRKFANANSDKRERA
-249 HRDRSLQRA
+249 LQRS

-265 WCSMGCESQ
+265 WCSMGCDSN
-274 DVQQRVSA
+274 DVQRRVNA

-294 GVNGSIILNDS
+294 GINGSIILNDS

-327 DCTLIISDELHRAT
+327 DCTLIISDEQHRTT

-351 LASRS
+351 LAARS

-363 IGAGADQFADLFD
+363 IGAGAEHFADLFD
-376 CQTRFYTTPDELLS
+376 CQTRFYATPDELLS

-395 DIANRAVLVKCAST
+395 DIANRAVLIKCAST
-409 PDFERMSHNLEQRS
+409 ADFERMSHNLEQRS

-443 SILSPRTMLMA
+443 SILSPHTMLMA

-509 FPVMVTD
+509 FPVMVAD

-527 LSDFVEAVKRA
+527 LNDFVEAVKRA

-551 GMHRLGFEER
+551 GMHRLGFEQK
-561 DIPQLITELERA
+561 DIPQLITELERV

-590 DTEQDDFSREQ
+590 DVEQDDFTREQ
-601 IARYDAISSQ
+601 IARYDEISSQ
-611 LAAALPYRVI
+611 LTAALPYRVI

-649 FDYYRNDALTPVATL
+649 FDYYRNEALTPVATL

-675 ETETVGYGRAGRL
+675 VPETVGYGRAGQLSRP
-688 ARKTVTATVSIGYA
+688 TVTATVSIGYA

-716 LVHGQQAP
+716 LVHGQPAP

-738 TDIDGVREG
+738 TNIDGVREG

-752 FSPTDGN
+752 FSPAEGN
-759 RVDDMAALLGT
+759 RADDMAALLGT
-770 IPYEVMTSISTRVKR
+770 IPYEVMTSVSTRVKR

>member
-1 MKYTLSQIATLCSG
+1 MKYTLSQIATLCGG

-59 YAHGVRSFLVSHK
+59 YGHGVRAFLVARE
-72 PEMIHEEAGYIVVED
+72 PEVVHADAGYVVVAD
-87 TLAALQRL
+87 TLVALQSL
-95 AADRRAQFE
+95 AADYRARFA
-104 GRVVAVTGSTDKTLT
+104 GRVVAATGSTDKTLV

-162 EAGISHPDQM
+162 EAGISHPNQM

-178 IRPDVAIITNIGEQH
+178 IRPDLAIITNIGEQH
-193 AENFASLD
+193 AENFESLETN
-201 AKIAEK
+201 IAET
-207 LVIARR
+207 LIIARR
-213 ATIVIYDGAIEPI
+213 AKMVIYDGAIEPI
-226 AQAIAQLSAT
+226 ATAIESLSAT
-236 KIDCRAFADPASN
+236 KIDCRKFADANSDK
-249 HRDRSLQRA
+249 RERALQRS

-265 WCSMGCESQ
+265 WCSMGCDSN
-274 DVQQRVSA
+274 DVQRRVNA

-294 GVNGSIILNDS
+294 GINGSIILNDS

-327 DCTLIISDELHRAT
+327 DCTLIISDEQHRTT

-351 LASRS
+351 LAARS

-363 IGAGADQFADLFD
+363 IGAGAERFADLFD
-376 CQTRFYTTPDELLS
+376 CQTRFYATPDELLS

-395 DIANRAVLVKCAST
+395 DIANRAVLIKCAST
-409 PDFERMSHNLEQRS
+409 ADFERMSHNLEQRS

-443 SILSPRTMLMA
+443 SILSPHTMLMA

-509 FPVMVTD
+509 FPVMVAD

-527 LSDFVEAVKRA
+527 LNDFVEAVKRA

-551 GMHRLGFEER
+551 GMHRLGFEQK
-561 DIPQLITELERA
+561 DIPQLIT
-573 SQYVRVATIF
+573 
-583 SHLATAD
+583 
-590 DTEQDDFSREQ
+590 
-601 IARYDAISSQ
+601 
-611 LAAALPYRVI
+611 
-621 RHTAASAAME
+621 
-631 RFEEARFDMC
+631 
-641 RLGLGLYG
+641 
-649 FDYYRNDALTPVATL
+649 
-664 KARVVQIKRLD
+664 
-675 ETETVGYGRAGRL
+675 
-688 ARKTVTATVSIGYA
+688 
-702 DGLNRRLGCGAWSM
+702 
-716 LVHGQQAP
+716 
-724 IVGRICMDCCMIDI
+724 
-738 TDIDGVREG
+738 
-747 DEVTV
+747 
-752 FSPTDGN
+752 
-759 RVDDMAALLGT
+759 
-770 IPYEVMTSISTRVKR
+770 
-785 IFIRE
+785 

>member
-59 YAHGVRSFLVSHK
+59 YAHGVRSFLVSRT
-72 PEMIHEEAGYIVVED
+72 PEMIHEEAGYVVVED
-87 TLAALQRL
+87 TLTALQRL

-104 GRVVAVTGSTDKTLT
+104 GRMVAVTGSTDKTLT

-213 ATIVIYDGAIEPI
+213 ATIVIYDSAIEPI
-226 AQAIAQLSAT
+226 AQAVAQLSAT

-249 HRDRSLQRA
+249 HRDRSLQRS

-265 WCSMGCESQ
+265 WCSMGCDSQ
-274 DVQQRVSA
+274 DVRQRVSA

-363 IGAGADQFADLFD
+363 IGAGADQFADLLD
-376 CQTRFYTTPDELLS
+376 CQTRFYATPDELLS

-443 SILSPRTMLMA
+443 SILSPSTMLMA

-675 ETETVGYGRAGRL
+675 ETETVGYGRAGKL

-716 LVHGQQAP
+716 LVHGQPAP

>member
-1 MKYTLSQIATLCSG
+1 M
-15 QLIGAD
+15 IGTD

-47 RNHDGHDFIEAA
+47 RNHDGHDFIDAA
-59 YAHGVRSFLVSHK
+59 YAHGVRAFLISHELK
-72 PEMIHEEAGYIVVED
+72 TIYQDAGYVLVDD
-87 TLAALQRL
+87 TLDALQRL
-95 AADRRAQFE
+95 AADYRMSF
-104 GRVVAVTGSTDKTLT
+104 GGKIVAVTGSTDKTLV

-162 EAGISHPDQM
+162 EAGISHPDHM

-178 IRPDVAIITNIGEQH
+178 IRPDIAIITNIGEQH
-193 AENFASLD
+193 SENFTSIEE
-201 AKIAEK
+201 KVAEK
-207 LVIARR
+207 MVLARR
-213 ATIVIYDGAIEPI
+213 AKTLIYDRTFA
-226 AQAIAQLSAT
+226 AIAAAADRLSVE
-236 KIDCRAFADPASN
+236 KCDCNDYLDERLIM
-249 HRDRSLQRA
+249 RDRSLQRSA
-258 AEMAAAL
+258 QMATAM
-265 WCSMGCESQ
+265 WCVLGYEIAQVCE
-274 DVQQRVSA
+274 RVLH
-282 LRPMAMRMELKE
+282 LRPLAMRMELKE
-294 GVNGSIILNDS
+294 GINSSIILNDS

-327 DCTLIISDELHRAT
+327 DCTLIISDDPHRAT
-341 TADYWRRVAQ
+341 TEDYWRRVAQ

-356 GIRTVLG
+356 DIKTVLG
-363 IGAGADQFADLFD
+363 VGVGAERYAELFD
-376 CQTRFYTTPDELLS
+376 CNTRFYTTPDELLT

-409 PDFERMSHNLEQRS
+409 PDFERMSHHLEQRS

-432 DAMRRNLNYYR
+432 DAMRRNLNFYR
-443 SILSPRTMLMA
+443 SILSPKTMLMA

-509 FPVMVTD
+509 FPVMVAD

-527 LSDFVEAVKRA
+527 LNDFVEAVKRA

-551 GMHRLGFEER
+551 GMHRLGFEQE
-561 DIPQLITELERA
+561 DIPALVAELERV
-573 SQYVRVATIF
+573 SQYVRVATVF

-590 DTEQDDFSREQ
+590 DVEQDDFTREQ
-601 IARYDAISSQ
+601 IARYDAISSE
-611 LAAALPYRVI
+611 LVAALPYRVI

-631 RFEEARFDMC
+631 RFEEARYDMC

-649 FDYYRNDALTPVATL
+649 FDYYRNDALTPVSTL
-664 KARVVQIKRLD
+664 KARVVQIKRLTD
-675 ETETVGYGRAGRL
+675 DQTVGYGRAGRL
-688 ARKTVTATVSIGYA
+688 ARPTVTATVSIGYA

-716 LVHGQQAP
+716 LVHNKPAP

-738 TDIDGVREG
+738 TDIEGVREG

-752 FSPTDGN
+752 FSPIDGN
-759 RVDDMAALLGT
+759 RVDQMAAVLGT

>member
-1 MKYTLSQIATLCSG
+1 MKYTLSQIATLCCG
-15 QLIGAD
+15 QLIGTD
-21 RTVEEVTVDSRN
+21 RTVEEITVDSRN

-59 YAHGVRSFLVSHK
+59 YAHGVRSFLVSRK
-72 PEMIHEEAGYIVVED
+72 PEMIHEEAGYVVVED

-104 GRVVAVTGSTDKTLT
+104 GQVVAVTGSTDKTLT

-226 AQAIAQLSAT
+226 AQAVAQLSAT

-249 HRDRSLQRA
+249 HRDRSLQRS

-274 DVQQRVSA
+274 DVHQRVSA

-327 DCTLIISDELHRAT
+327 DCTLIISDDPHRAT

-376 CQTRFYTTPDELLS
+376 CQTRFYATPDELLS

-443 SILSPRTMLMA
+443 SILSPSTMLMA

-509 FPVMVTD
+509 FPVMVSD

-561 DIPQLITELERA
+561 DIPQLIVELERA

-759 RVDDMAALLGT
+759 RVDDMAVLLGT

>member
-1 MKYTLSQIATLCSG
+1 MKYTLSQIATLCGG

-59 YAHGVRSFLVSHK
+59 YGHGVRAFLVARE
-72 PEMIHEEAGYIVVED
+72 PEVAHTDAGYVVVAD
-87 TLAALQRL
+87 TLVALQSL
-95 AADRRAQFE
+95 AADYRARFA
-104 GRVVAVTGSTDKTLT
+104 GRVVAVTGSTDKTLV

-162 EAGISHPDQM
+162 EAGISHPNQM

-178 IRPDVAIITNIGEQH
+178 IRPDLAIITNIGEQH
-193 AENFASLD
+193 AENFESLET
-201 AKIAEK
+201 KIAEK
-207 LVIARR
+207 LIIARR
-213 ATIVIYDGAIEPI
+213 AKMVIYDGAIEPI
-226 AQAIAQLSAT
+226 ATVIESLSAT
-236 KIDCRAFADPASN
+236 KIDCRKFADAKSDK
-249 HRDRSLQRA
+249 RERALQRS

-265 WCSMGCESQ
+265 WCSMGCDSN
-274 DVQQRVSA
+274 DVQRRVNA

-294 GVNGSIILNDS
+294 GINGSIILNDS

-327 DCTLIISDELHRAT
+327 DCTLIISDEQHRTT

-351 LASRS
+351 LAARS

-363 IGAGADQFADLFD
+363 IGAGAERFADLFD
-376 CQTRFYTTPDELLS
+376 CQTRFYATPDELLS

-395 DIANRAVLVKCAST
+395 DIANRAVLIKCAST
-409 PDFERMSHNLEQRS
+409 ADFERMSHNLEQRS

-443 SILSPRTMLMA
+443 SILSPHTMLMA

-509 FPVMVTD
+509 FPVMVAD

-527 LSDFVEAVKRA
+527 LNDFVEAVKRA

-551 GMHRLGFEER
+551 GMHRLGFEQK
-561 DIPQLITELERA
+561 DIPQLISELERV

-590 DTEQDDFSREQ
+590 DVEQDDFTREQ
-601 IARYDAISSQ
+601 IARYDEISSQ
-611 LAAALPYRVI
+611 LTAALPYRVI

-649 FDYYRNDALTPVATL
+649 FDYYRNEALTPVATL

-675 ETETVGYGRAGRL
+675 VPETVGYGRAGQLSRP
-688 ARKTVTATVSIGYA
+688 TVTATVSVGYA
-702 DGLNRRLGCGAWSM
+702 DGLNRRLGCRAWSM
-716 LVHGQQAP
+716 LVHGQPAP

-738 TDIDGVREG
+738 TNIDGVREG

-752 FSPTDGN
+752 FSPAEGN
-759 RVDDMAALLGT
+759 RADDMAALLGT
-770 IPYEVMTSISTRVKR
+770 IPYEVMTSVSTRVKR

>member
-1 MKYTLSQIATLCSG
+1 MKYRLSQIAAICGG

-21 RTVEEVTVDSRN
+21 RTVEEITVDSRN

-59 YAHGVRSFLVSHK
+59 YAHGVRAFLVARE
-72 PEMIHEEAGYIVVED
+72 PEVVHAEEGYVVVAD
-87 TLAALQRL
+87 TLAALQSL
-95 AADRRAQFE
+95 ASDYRARFE
-104 GRVVAVTGSTDKTLT
+104 GRVVAVTGSTDKTLV

-162 EAGISHPDQM
+162 EAGISHPNQM
-172 ARLEEM
+172 VRLEEM
-178 IRPDVAIITNIGEQH
+178 IRPDVAIITNIGIQH
-193 AENFASLD
+193 AENFDSNEHKA
-201 AKIAEK
+201 AEK
-207 LVIARR
+207 LILARR
-213 ATIVIYDGAIEPI
+213 AATVIFDGEFEPI
-226 AQAIAQLSAT
+226 TKAVAPLSAA
-236 KIDCRAFADPASN
+236 KIDCREYRSN
-249 HRDRSLQRA
+249 ETDKRDRSSQRSI
-258 AEMAAAL
+258 EMVRAVWQTL
-265 WCSMGCESQ
+265 GYDSTEVEKR
-274 DVQQRVSA
+274 VQE
-282 LRPMAMRMELKE
+282 LRPLAMRMELKE
-294 GVNGSIILNDS
+294 GINGSIILNDS

-327 DCTLIISDELHRAT
+327 DCTLIISDDEHRTT

-351 LASRS
+351 LAARS
-356 GIRTVLG
+356 GISTVLG
-363 IGAGADQFADLFD
+363 IGAGAERFADLFD
-376 CQTRFYTTPDELLS
+376 CTTRFYATPDELLS

-409 PDFERMSHNLEQRS
+409 ADFARMSHNLEQHS

-432 DAMRRNLNYYR
+432 DAMRRNLNFYR
-443 SILSPRTMLMA
+443 SMLSPRTMLMV

-509 FPVMVTD
+509 FPVMVAD

-527 LSDFVEAVKRA
+527 LNDFVEAVKRA

-551 GMHRLGFEER
+551 GMHRLGFEHE
-561 DIPQLITELERA
+561 DIPTLIAELERV

-590 DTEQDDFSREQ
+590 DIEQDDFTREQ

-611 LAAALPYRVI
+611 LSAALPYRVI

-664 KARVVQIKRLD
+664 KARVVQIKHLNED
-675 ETETVGYGRAGRL
+675 QTVGYGRAGQL
-688 ARKTVTATVSIGYA
+688 SHPTVTATVSIGYA

-716 LVHGQQAP
+716 LVHGQPAP

-738 TDIDGVREG
+738 SDIEGVREG

-752 FSPTDGN
+752 FSPIDGN
-759 RVDDMAALLGT
+759 RVDQMAALLGT

>member
-1 MKYTLSQIATLCSG
+1 MKYTLSQIATLCGG

-59 YAHGVRSFLVSHK
+59 YAHGVRAFLVAREPKVAHTD
-72 PEMIHEEAGYIVVED
+72 AGYVVVAD
-87 TLAALQRL
+87 TLVALQSL
-95 AADRRAQFE
+95 AADYRARFA
-104 GRVVAVTGSTDKTLT
+104 GRVVAVTGSTDKTLV

-150 LMIEGDEQVAIV
+150 LMIEGDAQVAIV
-162 EAGISHPDQM
+162 EAGISHPNQM
-172 ARLEEM
+172 VRLEEM
-178 IRPDVAIITNIGEQH
+178 IRPDLAIITNIGEQH
-193 AENFASLD
+193 AENFESLET
-201 AKIAEK
+201 KIAEK
-207 LVIARR
+207 LIIARR
-213 ATIVIYDGAIEPI
+213 AKMVIYDGAIEPI
-226 AQAIAQLSAT
+226 ATAIESLSAT
-236 KIDCRAFADPASN
+236 KIDCRKFADAKSEK
-249 HRDRSLQRA
+249 RERALQRS

-265 WCSMGCESQ
+265 WCSMGCDSN
-274 DVQQRVSA
+274 DVQRRVNA

-294 GVNGSIILNDS
+294 GINGSIILNDS

-327 DCTLIISDELHRAT
+327 DCTLIISDEQHRTT

-351 LASRS
+351 LAARS

-363 IGAGADQFADLFD
+363 IGAGAERFADLFD
-376 CQTRFYTTPDELLS
+376 CQTRFYATPDELLS

-395 DIANRAVLVKCAST
+395 DIANRAVLIKCAST
-409 PDFERMSHNLEQRS
+409 ADFERMSHNLEQRS

-443 SILSPRTMLMA
+443 SILSPHTMLMA

-509 FPVMVTD
+509 FPVMVAD

-527 LSDFVEAVKRA
+527 LNDFVEAVKRA

-551 GMHRLGFEER
+551 GMHRLGFEQK
-561 DIPQLITELERA
+561 DIPQLITELERV

-590 DTEQDDFSREQ
+590 DVEQDDFTREQ
-601 IARYDAISSQ
+601 IARYDEISSQ
-611 LAAALPYRVI
+611 LTAALPYRVI

-631 RFEEARFDMC
+631 RFEEARLDMC

-649 FDYYRNDALTPVATL
+649 FDYYRNEALTPVATL

-675 ETETVGYGRAGRL
+675 APETVGYGRAGQLSRP
-688 ARKTVTATVSIGYA
+688 TVTATVSIGYA

-716 LVHGQQAP
+716 LVHGQPAP

-738 TDIDGVREG
+738 TNIDGVREG

-752 FSPTDGN
+752 FSPAEGN
-759 RVDDMAALLGT
+759 RADDMAALLGT
-770 IPYEVMTSISTRVKR
+770 IPYEVMTSVSTRVKR

>member
-1 MKYTLSQIATLCSG
+1 MKYTLSQIATLCGG

-59 YAHGVRSFLVSHK
+59 YAHGVRAFLVARE
-72 PEMIHEEAGYIVVED
+72 PEVTHADAGYVVVAD
-87 TLAALQRL
+87 TLMALQSL
-95 AADRRAQFE
+95 AADYRSRFA
-104 GRVVAVTGSTDKTLT
+104 GRVVAVTGSTDKTLV

-162 EAGISHPDQM
+162 EAGISHPNQM

-178 IRPDVAIITNIGEQH
+178 IRPDVAIITNIGIQH
-193 AENFASLD
+193 AENFDSD
-201 AKIAEK
+201 EAKIAEK
-207 LVIARR
+207 LIIARR
-213 ATIVIYDGAIEPI
+213 AKMVIYDGAIDSI
-226 AQAIAQLSAT
+226 ATAIESLSAT
-236 KIDCRAFADPASN
+236 RIDCREFADTNSEKRERA
-249 HRDRSLQRA
+249 LQRS

-265 WCSMGCESQ
+265 WCSMGCDSN
-274 DVQQRVSA
+274 DVHRRVNA
-282 LRPMAMRMELKE
+282 LRPLAMRMELKE
-294 GVNGSIILNDS
+294 GINGSIILNDS

-327 DCTLIISDELHRAT
+327 DCTLIISDEQHRAT

-351 LASRS
+351 LVARS

-363 IGAGADQFADLFD
+363 IGAGAERFADLFD
-376 CQTRFYTTPDELLS
+376 CTTRFYATPDELLS

-395 DIANRAVLVKCAST
+395 DIANRAVLIKCAST
-409 PDFERMSHNLEQRS
+409 ADFERMSHNLEQHS

-443 SILSPRTMLMA
+443 SILSPNTMLMA

-509 FPVMVTD
+509 FPVMVAD

-527 LSDFVEAVKRA
+527 LNDFVEAVKRA

-551 GMHRLGFEER
+551 GMHRLGFEQK
-561 DIPQLITELERA
+561 DIPQLIAELERV

-590 DTEQDDFSREQ
+590 DVEQDDFTREQ
-601 IARYDAISSQ
+601 IARYDEISSQ
-611 LAAALPYRVI
+611 LTAALPYRVI

-649 FDYYRNDALTPVATL
+649 FDYYRNEALTPVATL
-664 KARVVQIKRLD
+664 KARVVQIKHL
-675 ETETVGYGRAGRL
+675 TEDQTVGYGRAGQLSRP
-688 ARKTVTATVSIGYA
+688 TVTATVSIGYA

-716 LVHGQQAP
+716 LVHGQPAP

-738 TDIDGVREG
+738 SDIDGVREG

-752 FSPTDGN
+752 FSPAEGN
-759 RVDDMAALLGT
+759 RADDMAALLGT
-770 IPYEVMTSISTRVKR
+770 IPYEVMTSVSTRVKR

>member
-1 MKYTLSQIATLCSG
+1 MHCDSQ
-15 QLIGAD
+15 
-21 RTVEEVTVDSRN
+21 EVR
-33 YTYGERS
+33 
-40 MMAAIRG
+40 
-47 RNHDGHDFIEAA
+47 
-59 YAHGVRSFLVSHK
+59 K
-72 PEMIHEEAGYIVVED
+72 
-87 TLAALQRL
+87 
-95 AADRRAQFE
+95 
-104 GRVVAVTGSTDKTLT
+104 RV
-119 KEWCAQSAP
+119 Q
-128 DGVKIFRS
+128 
-136 PKSYNSQLG
+136 
-145 VALSL
+145 
-150 LMIEGDEQVAIV
+150 
-162 EAGISHPDQM
+162 
-172 ARLEEM
+172 
-178 IRPDVAIITNIGEQH
+178 
-193 AENFASLD
+193 
-201 AKIAEK
+201 
-207 LVIARR
+207 
-213 ATIVIYDGAIEPI
+213 
-226 AQAIAQLSAT
+226 
-236 KIDCRAFADPASN
+236 
-249 HRDRSLQRA
+249 
-258 AEMAAAL
+258 
-265 WCSMGCESQ
+265 
-274 DVQQRVSA
+274 A
-282 LRPMAMRMELKE
+282 LRPLAMRMELKD
-294 GVNGSIILNDS
+294 GINGSIILNDS

-327 DCTLIISDELHRAT
+327 DCTLIISDDEHRTT

-351 LASRS
+351 LAERS

-363 IGAGADQFADLFD
+363 IGAGAERFADLFD
-376 CQTRFYTTPDELLS
+376 CQTRFYATPDELLS

-395 DIANRAVLVKCAST
+395 DFANRAVLIKCAST
-409 PDFERMSHNLEQRS
+409 ADFERMSHNLEQHS

-432 DAMRRNLNYYR
+432 DAMRRNLNFYR

-509 FPVMVTD
+509 FPVMVAD

-527 LSDFVEAVKRA
+527 LNDFVEAVKRA
-538 GAYRYPIHIKIDS
+538 GSYRYPIHIKIDS
-551 GMHRLGFEER
+551 GMHRLGFEQE
-561 DIPQLITELERA
+561 DIPRLIAELERV

-590 DTEQDDFSREQ
+590 DTEQDDFTREQ

-631 RFEEARFDMC
+631 RFDEARFDMC

-664 KARVVQIKRLD
+664 KARVVQIKHLGAD
-675 ETETVGYGRAGRL
+675 QTVGYGRAGKLSRP
-688 ARKTVTATVSIGYA
+688 TTTATVSIGYA

-716 LVHGQQAP
+716 LVHGKPAP
-724 IVGRICMDCCMIDI
+724 TVGRICMDCCMIDI
-738 TDIDGVREG
+738 TDIEGVREG

-752 FSPTDGN
+752 FSPAEGN
-759 RVDDMAALLGT
+759 RVDQMAAVLGT

>member
-1 MKYTLSQIATLCSG
+1 MRYTLSQIATICG
-15 QLIGAD
+15 GRVVGTD

-59 YAHGVRSFLVSHK
+59 YAHGVRAFLVARE
-72 PEMIHEEAGYIVVED
+72 PEVAHTDAGYVVVAD
-87 TLAALQRL
+87 TLVALQSL
-95 AADRRAQFE
+95 AADYRSRFA
-104 GRVVAVTGSTDKTLT
+104 GRVVAVTGSTDKTLV

-162 EAGISHPDQM
+162 EAGISHPNQM

-178 IRPDVAIITNIGEQH
+178 IRPDVAIITNIGIQH
-193 AENFASLD
+193 AENFDSD
-201 AKIAEK
+201 EAKIAEK
-207 LVIARR
+207 LIIARR
-213 ATIVIYDGAIEPI
+213 AKMVIYDGAIYSI
-226 AQAIAQLSAT
+226 ATAIESLSAT
-236 KIDCRAFADPASN
+236 KIDCRKFVDTNSEKRERA
-249 HRDRSLQRA
+249 LQRS

-265 WCSMGCESQ
+265 WCSMGCDSN
-274 DVQQRVSA
+274 DVHRRVNA
-282 LRPMAMRMELKE
+282 LRPLAMRMELKE
-294 GVNGSIILNDS
+294 GINGSIILNDS

-327 DCTLIISDELHRAT
+327 DCTLIISDEQHRAT

-351 LASRS
+351 LVARS

-363 IGAGADQFADLFD
+363 IGAGAERFADLFD
-376 CQTRFYTTPDELLS
+376 CTTRFYATPDELLS

-395 DIANRAVLVKCAST
+395 DIANRAVLIKCAST
-409 PDFERMSHNLEQRS
+409 ADFERMSHNLEQHS

-443 SILSPRTMLMA
+443 SILSPNTMLMA

-469 QMLQNEGVDA
+469 QMLQNEGIDA

-509 FPVMVTD
+509 FPVMVAD

-527 LSDFVEAVKRA
+527 LNDFVEAVKRA

-551 GMHRLGFEER
+551 GMHRLGFEQK
-561 DIPQLITELERA
+561 DIPQLISELERV

-590 DTEQDDFSREQ
+590 DVEQDDFTREQ
-601 IARYDAISSQ
+601 IARYDEISSQ
-611 LAAALPYRVI
+611 LTAALPYRVI

-649 FDYYRNDALTPVATL
+649 FDYYRNEALTPVATL
-664 KARVVQIKRLD
+664 KARVVQIKHL
-675 ETETVGYGRAGRL
+675 TEDQTVGYGRAGQLSRP
-688 ARKTVTATVSIGYA
+688 TVTATVSIGYA

-716 LVHGQQAP
+716 LVHGQPAP

-738 TDIDGVREG
+738 SDIDGVREG

-752 FSPTDGN
+752 FSPAEGN
-759 RVDDMAALLGT
+759 RADDMAALLGT
-770 IPYEVMTSISTRVKR
+770 IPYEVMTSVSTRVKR

>member
-1 MKYTLSQIATLCSG
+1 MKYTLSQIATLCGG

-59 YAHGVRSFLVSHK
+59 YGHGVRAFLVAREPKVAHTD
-72 PEMIHEEAGYIVVED
+72 AGYVVVAD
-87 TLAALQRL
+87 TLVALQSL
-95 AADRRAQFE
+95 AADYRARFA
-104 GRVVAVTGSTDKTLT
+104 GRVVAVTGSTDKTLV

-162 EAGISHPDQM
+162 EAGISHPNQM

-178 IRPDVAIITNIGEQH
+178 IRPDLAIITNIGEQH
-193 AENFASLD
+193 AENFESLET
-201 AKIAEK
+201 KIAEK
-207 LVIARR
+207 LIIARR
-213 ATIVIYDGAIEPI
+213 AKMVIYDGAIEPI
-226 AQAIAQLSAT
+226 TTAIESLSAS
-236 KIDCRAFADPASN
+236 KIDCRKFADANSN
-249 HRDRSLQRA
+249 KRERALQRS

-265 WCSMGCESQ
+265 WCSMGCDSN
-274 DVQQRVSA
+274 DVQRHVNA

-294 GVNGSIILNDS
+294 GINGSIILNDS

-327 DCTLIISDELHRAT
+327 DCTLIISDEQHRTT

-351 LASRS
+351 LAARS

-363 IGAGADQFADLFD
+363 IGAGAEHFADLFD
-376 CQTRFYTTPDELLS
+376 CQTRFYATPDELLS

-395 DIANRAVLVKCAST
+395 DIANRAVLIKCAST
-409 PDFERMSHNLEQRS
+409 ADFERMSHNLEQRS

-443 SILSPRTMLMA
+443 SILSPHTMLMA

-509 FPVMVTD
+509 FPVMVAD

-527 LSDFVEAVKRA
+527 LNDFVEAVKRA

-551 GMHRLGFEER
+551 GMHRLGFEQK
-561 DIPQLITELERA
+561 DIPQLITELERV

-590 DTEQDDFSREQ
+590 DVEQDDFTREQ
-601 IARYDAISSQ
+601 IARYDEISSQ
-611 LAAALPYRVI
+611 LTAALPYRVI

-649 FDYYRNDALTPVATL
+649 FDYYRNEALTPVATL

-675 ETETVGYGRAGRL
+675 VPETVGYGRAGQLSRP
-688 ARKTVTATVSIGYA
+688 TVTATVSIGYA

-716 LVHGQQAP
+716 LVHGQPAP

-738 TDIDGVREG
+738 TNIDGVREG

-752 FSPTDGN
+752 FSPAEGN
-759 RVDDMAALLGT
+759 RADDMAALLGT
-770 IPYEVMTSISTRVKR
+770 IPYEVMTSVSTRVKR